1 MKRLGCG
8 LLVLLL
14 LLVILVV
21 VILGGDND
29 DNVCLDGRS
38 SSTSSQDGRVPA
50 GSFSLPERGAT
61 EHVTSGFGPRG
72 GSMHEGID
80 IAQGEG
86 TPIYAYAD
94 GVVSLSADDP
104 GGYGHYIIIDHEAD
118 GQTFST
124 LYGHM
129 FDDHVYV
136 NVGDTVYAG
145 QHIADEGYNGGVSP
159 PGPGGSHLHFEVHV
173 PGYRNPVDPQ
183 AWLDKAV
190 EPGTQSEGSDKTET
204 KTQKNTPAKGSTELQ
219 PVSYF
224 SETNMQVNAV
234 RGGRAVAAN
243 FPEVTLIGGWRPS
256 DAVAD
261 DHPQG
266 RAIDVMID
274 NYQTSEG
281 IELGDS
287 VVSYFLANYDALD
300 VDYIIWRQELIYPG
314 QTTAMED
321 RGNLTANHF
330 DHVHVSFN
338 PSEKASPGQ
347 DIGSAPVGGSAPK
360 ADSSGTTSTDCVVDT
375 GLEDT
380 ALNAENIP
388 ADWVRPIQIAGATCD
403 AVNAPLIAALLEQE
417 SGFQAGAASGVGAQG
432 PAQFMPATWA
442 GIGAEM
448 SEDGKV
454 IGPPGSGDISDPKD
468 AIPAAGRYL
477 CQIAANQAPL
487 IASGAIK
494 GDRVQLMLAGY
505 NAGEGAVQQY
515 GGVPPYAETQ
525 NYVTSIP
532 AKMTKY
538 QKL

>member
-8 LLVLLL
+8 VLVILLF
-14 LLVILVV
+14 LVILVV

-29 DNVCLDGRS
+29 DNLCLDGRS
-38 SSTSSQDGRVPA
+38 SSSSSQDGRVPA

-61 EHVTSGFGPRG
+61 EHETSGFGQRG

-94 GVVSLSADDP
+94 GVVSLSAADP

-136 NVGDTVYAG
+136 NVGDKVYAG

-190 EPGTQSEGSDKTET
+190 EPGTQADT
-204 KTQKNTPAKGSTELQ
+204 KTDSTTPQKSTPATGSTQLQ

-243 FPEVTLIGGWRPS
+243 FPQITLIGGWRPS

-281 IELGDS
+281 IALGDS
-287 VVSYFLANYDALD
+287 IVSYFLAHYDEMD
-300 VDYIIWRQELIYPG
+300 VDYIIWRQQLIYPG
-314 QTTAMED
+314 QTSQMED
-321 RGNLTANHF
+321 RGGVTANHY

-338 PSEKASPGQ
+338 PSDKATPGQ
-347 DIGSAPVGGSAPK
+347 DIGSAPLGGSATK
-360 ADSSGTTSTDCVVDT
+360 ADVSGTTSTDCVVNT

-388 ADWVRPIQIAGATCD
+388 ADWVRPIQIAGGTCD

-417 SGFQAGAASGVGAQG
+417 SGFQTGAASGAGAQG

-442 GIGAEM
+442 TIGAEM
-448 SEDGKV
+448 SEDGEV
-454 IGPPGSGDISDPKD
+454 IGPPGSGDITDPKD

-532 AKMTKY
+532 SKMPKY